1 MGLDAEHKGERST
14 QSRLPARVATASCA
28 RASGFGGGRC
38 LVGGTPKLQGRC
50 LLGLVANLNGL
61 FRCRKRGRAITLPPH
76 THTHCAIQSLAS
88 CWAADHFLAH
98 VAPHLPAVNT
108 NSEPK

>member
-14 QSRLPARVATASCA
+14 QSGLPARVATASSA

-61 FRCRKRGRAITLPPH
+61 FRCRKRGRAITLPPTH
-76 THTHCAIQSLAS
+76 THTVPFSPWRLAGQLITS
-88 CWAADHFLAH
+88 W
-98 VAPHLPAVNT
+98 PTLPPT
-108 NSEPK
+108 SPQ